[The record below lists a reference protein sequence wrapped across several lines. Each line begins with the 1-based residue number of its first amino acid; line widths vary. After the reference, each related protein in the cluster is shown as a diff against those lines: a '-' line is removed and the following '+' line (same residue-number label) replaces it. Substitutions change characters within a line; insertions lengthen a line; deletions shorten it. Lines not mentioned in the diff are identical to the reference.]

1 MIEPKKQDTLQ
12 KMFSAIST
20 EYDAMNRLLT
30 FRLDELWRERAA
42 KLIISLQPNRFL
54 DLCCGTGDLTTRV
67 AKGLDSSASISCM
80 DFSFPMLEKARAK
93 LVKIDSD
100 VHLICADSE
109 CMPFPE
115 STFDVIGIAF
125 AFRNLTW
132 CNQRQD
138 QFLSE
143 IHRVLIPDGA
153 LIIVETSQPRSVLLK
168 FLLHRYLDLV
178 VATLGALISS
188 HPNAYRYLADS
199 ARQYYATEEITS
211 ILVRS
216 GFKNIK
222 HRRLLGGVAAL
233 TTAYK

>member
-1 MIEPKKQDTLQ
+1 MVEPKKQNTLQ
-12 KMFSAIST
+12 KMFSSISE
-20 EYDAMNRLLT
+20 EYDVMNRLLT
-30 FRLDELWRERAA
+30 FRLDELWRKRAA
-42 KLIISLQPNRFL
+42 KLIISLQPKRFL

-67 AKGLDSSASISCM
+67 AEGFDSSASIICM
-80 DFSFPMLEKARAK
+80 DFSFPMLEKTREK
-93 LVKIDSD
+93 LLKINSD

-115 STFDVIGIAF
+115 STFDVIGITF

-132 CNQRQD
+132 RNQRRD

-153 LIIVETSQPRSVLLK
+153 LIILETSQPRSVLLK
-168 FLLHRYLDLV
+168 FLFHRYLDLV
-178 VATLGALISS
+178 VATLGSLISD
-188 HPNAYRYLADS
+188 HPNAYRYLANS
-199 ARQYYATEEITS
+199 ARQHHATEGLTP

-216 GFKNIK
+216 GFKNIQ

-233 TTAYK
+233 TIAYK